1 MAKNIHPGLNP
12 LVERKEKEIRLNQKA
27 KVLWLTGLSGAGKST
42 VATGV
47 EQKLFDQ
54 GFFPA
59 ILDGDNVRSGINK
72 NLGFS
77 LEDRSENIR
86 RISEVAKLN
95 LNNGIIT
102 ITSFISPT
110 IEIREMAR
118 QLIGPDDFIEI
129 YIKASLDVCE
139 KRDVK
144 GLYEKARRGEIKD
157 FTGIGSPYEPP
168 RNPDLIVE
176 TVNHTV
182 PESIQEV
189 FNFIHPLITLA

>member
-1 MAKNIHPGLNP
+1 MAKHIHPGLNQ
-12 LVERKEKEIRLNQKA
+12 LVERKEKEFRLNQKA

-42 VATGV
+42 VAAGV

-59 ILDGDNVRSGINK
+59 ILDGDNVRAGINK

-95 LNNGIIT
+95 LSNGIIT

-118 QLIGPDDFIEI
+118 QLIGEEDFIEI
-129 YIKASLDVCE
+129 YINAPLEVCE
-139 KRDVK
+139 QRDVK
-144 GLYEKARRGEIKD
+144 GLYGKARRGEIKD

-168 RNPDLIVE
+168 RNPSLIIE
-176 TVNHTV
+176 TANHSV
-182 PESIQEV
+182 KESIQEV
-189 FNFIHPLITLA
+189 FNFIHPMITLT